1 VSGVRSRT
9 LAPVYL
15 THAMVHLA
23 VGLFPAVL
31 VVLHTQ
37 FDASYALL
45 GGVFSAAMLVYGF
58 GALPVGLLLDRV
70 SPLLLVRLSLG
81 GITLALVAI
90 ALSPD
95 KIWFAAGLL
104 LLGFACAPYHT
115 AALTLV
121 SRVSGN
127 DPRLI
132 GHHGMWGNIG
142 LAGAPTFGALLAWAV
157 SWRLP
162 FACAA
167 GLGALLL
174 VPLCTRLPAMAAG
187 SRTTE
192 RPAATGERDS
202 TDRAAL
208 ALVLAIT
215 ACLGFVYRGFATFL
229 PALTAQR
236 ADLIPASALVA
247 GGLLASLVYVTGFF
261 GQWWGGHLGGRR
273 RAAWAY
279 AGLLATA
286 AALLA
291 AAFFATDVA
300 LIVLLAAFSF
310 THFSPT
316 DGQHVHR
323 PIHFAAPARDRLR
336 PELRALVRGRLAGR
350 LAVRPGGRCGRWE
363 TPVRTAAALGSSL
376 AGGGAGGRSRAPDE
390 ASRGPAGR
398 ASRFA
403 RRVGRPQRMS
413 AAMIA
418 FWTCRRFSAWSK
430 AIDWS
435 Q

>member
-310 THFSPT
+310 THFSSQPMDNT
-316 DGQHVHR
+316 FTGR
-323 PIHFAAPARDRLR
+323 FTSRRRRGIGYGLSFALSFGVGSLAAWLCGLAAD
-336 PELRALVRGRLAGR
+336 AAGGRLQYVLLPLSGAA
-350 LAVRPGGRCGRWE
+350 LL
-363 TPVRTAAALGSSL
+363 AAALAVGL
-376 AGGGAGGRSRAPDE
+376 ALLTRRQEDPPGALHGAPGESDDL
-390 ASRGPAGR
+390 SG
-398 ASRFA
+398 
-403 RRVGRPQRMS
+403 
-413 AAMIA
+413 
-418 FWTCRRFSAWSK
+418 
-430 AIDWS
+430 
-435 Q
+435 